1 MTADAVYADP
11 SALLK
16 LYRLEVES
24 QAFTRWRFRNP
35 EPMPLTLHGELEIV
49 NAIELF
55 LHRKA
60 LTAAEARAATRS
72 FEEDLASGRYRRE
85 DPGWR
90 AVMRRSKELTLA
102 HTAEVGTRTLDVL
115 HVAAALELG
124 LRHFLTFD
132 ERQSAL
138 AVRAGL
144 KLVVIPV
151 R

>member
-16 LYRLEVES
+16 LYRREAGSKAL
-24 QAFTRWRFRNP
+24 AAWRSATTGALP
-35 EPMPLTLHGELEIV
+35 ITLHGELEIV
-49 NAIELF
+49 NAICRYRHAGIFTPEMQQAAIETFQGDIEL
-55 LHRKA
+55 
-60 LTAAEARAATRS
+60 
-72 FEEDLASGRYRRE
+72 GRYRRE

-102 HTAEVGTRTLDVL
+102 HTAEIGTRTLDVL

-132 ERQSAL
+132 DRQSAL
-138 AVRAGL
+138 AVRVGL
-144 KLVVIPV
+144 KLVVVPT